1 MYSLQLGK
9 HLWFIGRLKVSNQL
23 FFADVELGQEFS
35 DSYIASAE
43 KVQQFLDAN
52 RTLERTEIED
62 GRFTSKEGA
71 STLGLEKPILPGV
84 MSMSIIT
91 KLVTDIIAP
100 NGKLHKFDA
109 SFRRPV
115 FHNDTLK
122 LSALVVD
129 TIIEDGKGTIKL
141 DVALENDRGEKPLQG
156 TAVVELP
163 VQ

>member
-1 MYSLQLGK
+1 MNKQL
-9 HLWFIGRLKVSNQL
+9 L
-23 FFADVELGQEFS
+23 FSDVELGQEFS
-35 DSYIASAE
+35 DTYVASSE

-91 KLVTDIIAP
+91 KLVTDIISP

-109 SFRRPV
+109 SFRRPI
-115 FHNDTLK
+115 FHNDSLK

-129 TIIEDGKGTIKL
+129 NLIEDEKGIVKL

-156 TAVVELP
+156 IAVVELP
-163 VQ
+163 IK

>member
-1 MYSLQLGK
+1 MVNKQL
-9 HLWFIGRLKVSNQL
+9 L
-23 FFADVELGQEFS
+23 FSDIELGQEFS
-35 DSYIASAE
+35 DTYIASAE

-84 MSMSIIT
+84 MSMSIIS
-91 KLVTDIIAP
+91 KLITDIIAP
-100 NGKLHKFDA
+100 NGKLHKLDA

-115 FHNDTLK
+115 FHNDSLS

-129 TIIEDGKGTIKL
+129 TVIEEDKGIIKL

-163 VQ
+163 IK

>member
-1 MYSLQLGK
+1 MNK
-9 HLWFIGRLKVSNQL
+9 QL
-23 FFADVELGQEFS
+23 FFSDIELGQEFS
-35 DSYIASAE
+35 DTYIASSE

-84 MSMSIIT
+84 MSMSIMS
-91 KLVTDIIAP
+91 KLITDIIAP
-100 NGKLHKFDA
+100 NGKLHKLDA

-115 FHNDTLK
+115 FHDDFLN

-129 TIIEDGKGTIKL
+129 ASIEDGKGIIKL
-141 DVALENDRGEKPLQG
+141 DIALENNRGEKPLQG

-163 VQ
+163 TK

>member
-1 MYSLQLGK
+1 M
-9 HLWFIGRLKVSNQL
+9 
-23 FFADVELGQEFS
+23 
-35 DSYIASAE
+35 
-43 KVQQFLDAN
+43 
-52 RTLERTEIED
+52 ERTEIED

-115 FHNDTLK
+115 FHNDALK

-129 TIIEDGKGTIKL
+129 TIIEEGKGIIKL

-156 TAVVELP
+156 TAIVELP
-163 VQ
+163 VK